1 MKTKMK
7 RDIDGMW
14 SDVDTTNTNT
24 ILSGQKCHTYASKV
38 PYLAGLNTILAKTIL
53 LVLLFLVG
61 GVVSEVWGE
70 SYTYIVINHS
80 GEQAIKETVTETS
93 GQTPDIT
100 RTTKIASPLVTKWFY
115 YSDEECTTIMSTLP
129 ASDATIYVRYSHNY
143 NRELFNLNRNI
154 AYQIKYGDYYFSNN
168 GNNKDLRFFQATNAT
183 LTSTPGYAS
192 WTFDGNDPYRIQ
204 LFNYATTNGYPFL
217 HENGTDAHM
226 YPGQSPGNM
235 DTKFFTILNSPTCSG
250 KYIVAAVCVP
260 NGKYKALRKNG
271 EYAWGRVEN
280 AVSNINNDDCCFTIV
295 NDAAIAPSSHNYTY
309 YVVNKSGEVTV
320 WNFCKQ
326 SAGTAPH
333 IPDIIKTPLL
343 ADNAFHYYTYSDS
356 YRTAGEGV
364 TYGVWSDLAKWNT
377 KDNTND
383 IVPYGKYTIPGGTAE
398 LTTLPAANTKI
409 LVTYD
414 ANPTIQ
420 EVNGLTIDINGG
432 TSYNINLENT
442 NNTGYLYSDGSNFAR
457 NTGSVNETTLASQD
471 YLWSFGGNDPY
482 NIQLRSEKVGNTY
495 QLANNETSRQSEVDP
510 QNSGFSFQLYSSVSR
525 SSSTSYPFN
534 SFILMQGDDGK
545 FELMYTYQKGMS
557 MSGGN
562 IYSYAYPYLST
573 NNAGNGLMIRGVW
586 RHSVDASRW
595 AHGGRDIQ
603 VVLTPSLSNCDYN
616 FKLVR
621 NGDVE
626 STVTVADKPAGGSIA
641 SIMPASMEDANAS
654 GYLFYP
660 TLADA
665 LAGTNAITTLPFDK
679 SLSVDIFV
687 VCTYAAVSVTYRII
701 NKSSKLVFG
710 DITGTFT
717 PDNTPEENLPNAYQS
732 PLATN
737 YRFYT
742 NGGYNSTADTYT
754 PTNPIDQ
761 TSAPY
766 IPAAND
772 VIYVLYDYNPSNS
785 VTMGSNTL
793 TIDLTGNT
801 VYKWNLQSEGS
812 PKWQMVN
819 GSTSTVTFNGKNVTR
834 VQLDQ
839 SHTDTPSTWTGNF
852 LWTLEG
858 SDPYDIVIRNVT
870 YPDYFY
876 SWQDGT
882 GSPTGKTHKYV
893 WNETQ
898 ATASGAAFVKHWA
911 LLTGNK
917 LFSENAGDGYV
928 LFHHDDGWANRVP
941 YTSIASNNEAEV
953 LFSLPAL
960 VTYHVVNKSNQ
971 IAISKQ
977 ETSGST
983 IAMPTELKSP
993 YITNNANY
1001 LFFNTQ
1007 ADAYAYSSA
1016 ADAAAR
1022 TAAATKAISGTSKA
1036 GQVVYVG
1043 YYYDELQK
1051 PAALPGLS
1059 ESPVWYQM
1067 FTGTNNYFYLSAT
1080 TSTNPIYAGT
1090 NAETTSTP
1098 STDDNYLWRFLGGD
1112 PYGFYIQNREAVNLG
1127 EQSGGTYDWANKSK
1141 LTFDQMHLVN
1151 GGSSYF
1157 IGGKYSAEG
1166 TSFVMLKVGTE
1177 YNIVRVNP
1185 GEPIGGQFYL
1195 QFLKADNSNPKR
1207 VVMYNNS
1214 NSPVPAA
1221 YTSNLDKDDFKFYRL
1236 SMANFRFHL
1245 TTHIGTQNLVELQ
1258 LADITTD
1265 ISLPEILKRKFCR
1278 YEFYLNSDLS
1288 TSLVT
1293 TYKDVVENGTLTDEA
1308 YDIYVKYSTSDAL
1321 GNNLLPFEVSTS
1333 NSAAHWYVLHL
1344 QNASNLMYRSQNANP
1359 SNNKVA
1365 CTTSPVYDSN
1375 YCFAFTGDPY
1385 ELQIINKAAGDG
1397 KFLGVPAG
1405 STGEKKPWFY
1415 STDDSPIITY
1425 ELVDGTNYDDN
1436 QFRLRVYGTTDYFL
1450 YYLSELRYNNTQYNN
1465 LTSMAWVEELP
1476 EFTYTYNIVDNTGR
1490 IAIKYTLKSTEKE
1503 RTTTTLGSS
1512 YTTLPEAIRSPYI
1525 DGETL
1530 TFYATATQR
1539 NDGSPVYDAD
1549 GRTVYDLSNP
1559 ITERPGTDGANI
1571 YVRYTTDLAH
1581 LMDMPLHL
1589 RGVRGFDMKING
1601 HYIYDNSG
1609 SIDHE
1614 STTANKSERNHLWHF
1629 KGLDPYAVQVENVG
1643 TSRLFT
1649 HDTTTPGLSL
1659 GSATTNTYFILMQYG
1674 NDYEDETE
1682 DAKTV
1687 SKIKV
1692 ELMAASCK
1700 DLATENYH
1708 SVGRTTGDG
1717 NNASLFANAT
1727 GYEHGNDAIKILL
1740 NVGYINVNYNIVDKA
1755 GKIVVANIP
1764 GEESGGVP
1772 YLPDSWR
1779 SPMASNFYYWQES
1792 NFTAGKISAATF
1804 ELKEGDHSNTANAS
1818 AQITS
1823 ISDPADGKIY
1833 VTYDVN
1839 SAIDLNGSQNRDNEG
1854 KTYLL
1859 KFANGGTYQLENG
1872 SDGLASAQ
1880 KAVYP
1885 YNNGEANLYVYDSDR
1900 WSNQHDAAASTRT
1913 RWAWYLESVNS
1924 DPYRVKVASFQNYT
1938 LTEPDKSGEANKYLY
1953 LHTYVPD
1960 PSIGV
1965 VTGVTT
1971 THSAVTARDA
1981 ADVPTEYMILGTT
1994 GHYKLLTSD
2003 LVSGSH
2009 QTVTSFESYWK
2020 NNPTVKNVLTSAGY
2034 TTPTADITEGS
2045 SEWNY
2050 LKNTMGWHEYSAW
2063 GSTGTPDQ
2071 WTSVSTKRYKYEK
2084 HWFLQV
2090 DMGDGE
2096 FDFEEVTINGA
2107 LVLLD
2112 QHGWEIMRKPTA
2124 KKAASNKAAIDAAI
2138 SIYDSPMVE
2147 RYHFFYNFSKRG
2159 GYHKYFPTT
2168 GQSNSNNNYHE
2179 VGTGTSLADYTNFES
2194 ALSNNGTLRDVYV
2207 TYDVKPAYTATYTGT
2222 TVSGDGT
2229 PTLGTPTSFLVQ
2241 QGNKYATNGS
2251 GTLSPTDV
2259 PTEGME
2265 SIVTGTVTNDM
2276 LWYLQPNVDIDRE
2289 MGFIYSGESGE
2300 QDYAPTQEELE
2311 SEYVS
2316 EGKNGFDPYNLQIRS
2331 AADVSKYFVTNAT
2344 GGVGTPATT
2353 LNNADGITRIATE
2366 TSSLSLGSNS
2376 EKYTA
2381 VDHDSRIVHVTNATF
2396 MVVQDA
2402 NGNMHLMP
2410 RFDHSK
2416 VTASLSS
2423 MADPTTAAAT
2433 ADDDGTN
2440 SPLTTLFFLPNKD
2453 YVYVI
2458 VDNEGHE
2465 ALRYTSFGDTDPIVP
2480 LKFKSPLATDFT
2492 FYTSTSFSDENRIS
2506 SLVNATLTDKTIYV
2520 RYSYN
2525 PTADAD
2531 GLLQGTWY
2539 NAKLNGSD
2547 VKVTTD
2553 GIVKESFTNDVAHR
2567 WRFMQNASSKAD
2579 PYAVT
2584 LWNGTPATEACGNR
2598 YIIMKPAT
2606 GVYALI
2612 QAGNSST
2619 TEYKFLDGSSIP
2631 TITPQTGYQT
2641 LSTIA
2646 DTKYLTLTPVL
2657 PATTI
2662 TYHIITRTGQVALV
2676 GKETY
2681 TEAKMKE
2688 DDFKFSLPEWMRSPL
2703 MKNTADTYNYYA
2715 AITGGAA
2722 DAYTQG
2728 QEATV
2733 YNLNGDGVVYVRY
2746 DYEKSRIAFTDFK
2759 FMTNYLTEAP
2769 IDLSGQV
2776 PYVISIGG
2784 NHNLRQVE
2792 KSGENANTVT
2802 LQSNGDNLYNS
2813 EMRMK
2818 GATSWLLYG
2827 NDPYEVSFI
2836 NPTYSTTK
2844 VLAAQTPA
2852 GVVTSDG
2859 QNGVTMYMAEPDD
2872 ADYPH
2877 KTFMILKAKDDG
2889 VNLAGQMGLKL
2900 YVTGHDDL
2908 FISENGKMSLW
2919 QDDKP
2924 YWERRASTL
2933 EPGNRQYYS
2942 RVCFRPNVVYRV
2954 ITNKGKEAVHAYSVR
2969 GSDYDSKNKI
2979 VIPEYIQTPLL
2990 NKQDFVYY
2998 TQRPTWDAVAERL
3011 VTDETSRLD
3020 TTALTMADVVTQ
3032 HIGTVYVRYTYSR
3045 EDSPLTFPDGIGATT
3060 QQGLDL
3066 SGNTWYNMATRT
3078 LSEDSGLGT
3087 KYVYYNQLAY
3097 MKTETGMEHSSQFE
3111 TLTDYGNGTPG
3122 LSDKRMLWRFV
3133 GDDPYAIRIYN
3144 GSMSGKY
3151 LSGIREANAFTFVDE
3166 NSNAEIESFFLLR
3179 AKGQDDRMI
3188 RDDQAGLSFFI
3199 SGQDFETRQ
3208 TQSFINVLS
3217 KKISYYTNDA
3227 ILKSSYSNTW
3237 QCYLLTSG
3245 SGGTSGGWVSFF
3257 KAPVARK
3264 YRYHAMNCTT
3274 GTPTETWSA
3283 VLEHDWLT
3291 PVVLEDDFVRLYA
3304 MYEKKSGNVN
3314 NDEVTGTNQFDTRE
3328 GLTDVAQFYSDQEM
3342 KTRIYDNSN
3351 DVKTYDVYPTIDTDD
3366 IYDIYFKYCLDE
3378 ESEVKGRK
3386 WEDLVSK
3393 KDDIAQDVQTYRGDD
3408 KQEGQGRL
3416 TKDTMRANW
3425 FFMVLDT
3432 DGDATKD
3439 VGKRMF
3445 LRREDDG
3452 SVGWMDN
3459 DYALHKDRAENYNS
3473 WTYHR
3478 LAEWYKAGDND
3489 GFREGRWLWTF
3500 VGDDP
3505 YNIRLLNMESAVG
3518 VDAEGEGV
3526 YTLNGAEDCW
3536 TVASNQEI
3544 TTTKNNVTTTTTTY
3558 PVSIP
3563 TEKPTK
3569 NDTWGL
3575 CNGYGSEGTISLQ
3588 LPFTNE
3594 TNHTTLYWQMADRV
3608 VGGRRAND
3616 RSNALLLLPYEP
3628 MVYEDVN
3635 LVIRRSDEVEQYKNN
3650 KIGLTDMKTGISK
3663 LYFAASERMFESGDI
3678 IDMSDEK
3685 SLPLNVRRAFCNYTL
3700 YSDVFKTV
3708 GGEYT
3713 ITEGPYPT
3721 TVQATTEGTW
3731 SGTGEYIQKGDRLY
3745 DEDGKPV
3752 WTYRNADGTPAP
3764 GGAQSIYASYE
3775 VTSDVFLKSAPTE
3788 EEMKEMAANNDHVYF
3803 MDFPDANEKNPHHA
3817 YFEPQETF
3825 KSQTGDVTTKKV
3837 DGIYRTEKKKWDE
3850 TKKEFVDDTDQIYNH
3865 SHFKTTDNRMTSVP
3879 ERLKWYFVGDPYKV
3893 QVYCTAGAWGSNN
3906 ASSNPQTVAANLC
3919 RFDPT
3924 ETNFQFVVDCV
3935 HLRVPDYSNID
3946 NRDTLIP
3953 TDEDGNLLTEEAFHN
3968 RHYNQPY
3975 FHDFYWECVPAV
3987 SDDENAFALRF
3998 KEDNDL
4004 LGYRNVY
4011 YYLAHDGLNKQYRSG
4026 GDNVT
4031 YKINLSYNPNN
4042 ERHQAGTYAG
4052 YHAANDQNTV
4062 IKLVQPAKVYVTVNR
4077 KADGENRYDD
4087 KSKVVED
4094 ELSEYYGLGET
4105 ITEVPRHLQRK
4116 FVQYGNLTNTKTG
4129 SSLKLT
4135 TENAT
4140 SFQTCS
4146 AHSDKVHVTGTQIDP
4161 VFKFSV
4167 DYTVADLSNENNG
4180 AHYFTPSMG
4189 STMQWLDMTVGN
4201 GNWLYYDK
4209 TNKTDD
4215 KENTTLVSN
4224 YRTAVNNNSANGW
4237 EDGLK
4242 GLHWAFVGDPYDF
4255 TIVNRRRYE
4264 DGDGNGKQWLVGTKT
4279 TIGDSIIW
4287 PTHLASSVAE
4297 GSETSTFA
4305 TSSDKVT
4312 HWSLQM
4318 WKVAPQ
4324 SGGVYQSGNS
4334 DGNYFLRT
4342 SSLKADENDAING
4355 SSGNQ
4360 TSNYWRMVRANYT
4373 SSTPASYFEAVPFS
4387 LSDLATY
4394 NNDKYSANYSA
4405 SMNGLGVTQQ
4415 LLEIRTAV
4423 AKDEDNANN
4432 DCFDANIY
4440 IYNKTTG
4447 ELKAQL
4453 KHIEL
4458 KYANIETALPQTLC
4472 RYGCKYPEAYQIY
4485 SVEGD
4490 GTFFSHLSTSSP
4502 ITEFSA
4508 EALSTEKAI
4517 TEDGKKYIEIAYL
4530 YTVTDDVAQFFTT
4543 QDEANKDEYLWAN
4556 AYYKWN
4562 QTYSGTNQ
4570 RIVYYEQEFDHY
4582 VYNAQGQIIDEVYK
4596 TVEKVRYETGTTTT
4610 PAYGWV
4616 NSHTDTEEAYGN
4628 VRLQSDDDALKW
4640 ALVGDPYD
4648 FTLKNYA
4655 KYLVDD
4661 NSSLNSGGGTI
4672 NFSLTDNARWALA
4685 QSTEPQKDADGKI
4698 VKDAQGKTQYQY
4710 YLALIN
4716 GDGTILQYV
4725 TFDRAKNGQDLP
4737 SYEQYLKLQGSPI
4750 ATDPTANRYNASDVK
4765 PFYLTGLLSLAN
4777 TVVYHLVIAHQH
4789 SLDYEDAKTKEI
4801 ADTINAH
4808 LEEFLKYKNKDYLN
4822 YIEEKTTDGG
4832 IRYYDYKSGATDEQR
4847 ANLNNLLKT
4856 ASLRDIVSFPIKDRE
4871 VEGVGIGNRLNVPWY
4886 MRRQF
4891 CKYTLY
4897 QRDVLRSVTS
4907 DRPVYYKDANGNY
4920 TDANGNIVDA
4930 DHKVQRTFVENGVE
4944 KPAYEI
4950 DWVSVT
4956 QYEGNDSQKLADKET
4971 VQQENGKP
4979 ITKLNN
4985 SHRNRRV
4992 VVDVVYEV
5000 DPEQF
5005 RFSENGRNTTA
5016 WYSMMTNNKKDG
5028 LMNFSYKDGVGARQD
5043 RTYHYTNNYL
5053 WAPDGDPYGFVLRNR
5068 YATVNG
5074 TGWDDVVVTTKGH
5087 LPKDS
5092 TDTEITSDVAGTV
5105 PMYQA
5110 TYTSQSSQEGLA
5122 KFVDERIVHFL
5133 TGAKRTDGTEV
5144 TTDGAANAIYEMFVG
5159 KTTNAFLMHPTSAWV
5174 DTDKDNFKSYFM
5186 KHIIT
5191 DTHSKLVEEEANTIL
5206 EDDDANWHLETTA
5219 EQLIPYFERAGYVGG
5234 LKPVEASKF
5243 ENLSLYNSLQEYV
5256 KDETL
5261 PRDYSVID
5269 KARKLVYGGKFYQ
5282 NNNGSKGNV
5291 VEYTAS
5297 RPAEGLIFES
5307 DNLINMTQGYYRIK
5321 AFSETALNKEEE
5333 NISNTGV
5340 RGIVGP
5346 RYVSG
5351 YRFLSEAS
5359 DSPCN
5364 LHFIETTEENATIH
5378 TYGALKEKI
5387 GNSNEMFDHQAMRG
5401 NIEILPVEYDPSSIF
5416 YFEPSSNDPFSR
5428 YTFGTQ
5434 DMEVHARAGGSEGN
5448 GKTALKSK
5456 ESEPATDFSKQF
5468 RIDDIGGTAVTLRT
5482 LKNGGTDENW
5492 NQMVENNIQTNYL
5505 CIDANHRYRI
5515 SCQSNNELEEND
5527 SNNDGLGIQD
5537 TKWLLQPVGTQTEW
5551 PYNQM
5556 PLRVEVQKAEK
5567 TSATEE
5573 RYNYYGSLYVPFDTR
5588 LSSTVDNAFT
5598 VTSSP
5603 SLTGDV
5609 GTIRLGS
5616 VSQINE
5622 KGNGQFIPAAWP
5634 VVMKTNSPK
5643 TGVWMT
5649 WNETTKKLEEDAT
5662 HKRYYVNLALPTTT
5676 PTTVA
5681 GMIGDAG
5688 KIQLKGEY
5696 MEQKLEGVG
5705 GGSKVMVFG
5714 LPFKEVGGNTTTED
5728 ALTYY
5733 AYQDASTT
5741 DGTAKVGFYVNENWW
5756 REQGTD
5762 GKTEN
5767 DGSAETSFLATA
5779 RNATAEQRSNLYV
5792 YHNKVYYIYSGETP
5806 AKPRIIAIFDG
5817 DEELDDEPQ
5826 EPEEQDFTEQKETP
5840 WPCDVY
5846 DLAGRKVATHE
5857 TPQTL
5862 RQNHPGL
5869 PKGVYIFGHMKVLV
5883 K

>member
-1 MKTKMK
+1 MKGYMK
-7 RDIDGMW
+7 QDMSMGGAHHPAGVEHIDSSEWSTPPHRSGAHCFFLRVAMLVLMFTGGMVSEAW
-14 SDVDTTNTNT
+14 AATYNYILLGKPNGESHYVKTLATTNTAFGLPTEMKSGFVTSYHYYHEDNVTDDGSGNYT
-24 ILSGQKCHTYASKV
+24 ITDASTEINDISTT
-38 PYLAGLNTILAKTIL
+38 AD
-53 LVLLFLVG
+53 G
-61 GVVSEVWGE
+61 G
-70 SYTYIVINHS
+70 
-80 GEQAIKETVTETS
+80 
-93 GQTPDIT
+93 
-100 RTTKIASPLVTKWFY
+100 
-115 YSDEECTTIMSTLP
+115 
-129 ASDATIYVRYSHNY
+129 TIYVTYEYDHR
-143 NRELFNLNRNI
+143 LF
-154 AYQIKYGDYYFSNN
+154 D
-168 GNNKDLRFFQATNAT
+168 
-183 LTSTPGYAS
+183 
-192 WTFDGNDPYRIQ
+192 
-204 LFNYATTNGYPFL
+204 
-217 HENGTDAHM
+217 
-226 YPGQSPGNM
+226 
-235 DTKFFTILNSPTCSG
+235 
-250 KYIVAAVCVP
+250 
-260 NGKYKALRKNG
+260 
-271 EYAWGRVEN
+271 
-280 AVSNINNDDCCFTIV
+280 
-295 NDAAIAPSSHNYTY
+295 
-309 YVVNKSGEVTV
+309 
-320 WNFCKQ
+320 
-326 SAGTAPH
+326 
-333 IPDIIKTPLL
+333 
-343 ADNAFHYYTYSDS
+343 
-356 YRTAGEGV
+356 
-364 TYGVWSDLAKWNT
+364 
-377 KDNTND
+377 
-383 IVPYGKYTIPGGTAE
+383 
-398 LTTLPAANTKI
+398 
-409 LVTYD
+409 
-414 ANPTIQ
+414 
-420 EVNGLTIDINGG
+420 
-432 TSYNINLENT
+432 
-442 NNTGYLYSDGSNFAR
+442 DGSGT
-457 NTGSVNETTLASQD
+457 NTFHIALCEHD
-471 YLWSFGGNDPY
+471 
-482 NIQLRSEKVGNTY
+482 
-495 QLANNETSRQSEVDP
+495 
-510 QNSGFSFQLYSSVSR
+510 
-525 SSSTSYPFN
+525 
-534 SFILMQGDDGK
+534 
-545 FELMYTYQKGMS
+545 
-557 MSGGN
+557 
-562 IYSYAYPYLST
+562 
-573 NNAGNGLMIRGVW
+573 NNAGNNMLFAKTNGIFANPLDDGNVVGDGAHPELWTVTGDPYCLKIHPADQPGWVFYRPTSGNPGVAATAPSGAYNTFMLLGDATNSYLNAVSDGSWIAASGFDWGGGNYTLTSNGDSKYNEVKKRIHFEKPYNLKVLNSSGKVVAETSLGYGGLLPTYLRVPIKV
-586 RHSVDASRW
+586 SVDGNRNKTLLTRYHYYSSATANGDGTYSVSSSDLLFSENNDLGTLPTSYYDRLAGSILSLGSGPSTLYVRYEYDSSFFGGVYTIQSTNQNNNMQTPWWDTSDKLRYESGTQTSAVQHPTYWRPVGDPYEFQIQSAEDATRRWVMSTTTFATSTPVKVSSDPLADGESDTFMWTYSRRGTGDNVSLALNTTGNASIPPMQRIIVSHDKVFYSW
-595 AHGGRDIQ
+595 K
-603 VVLTPSLSNCDYN
+603 YN
-616 FKLVR
+616 FK
-621 NGDVE
+621 
-626 STVTVADKPAGGSIA
+626 KPDA
-641 SIMPASMEDANAS
+641 SARLNTRFNSV
-654 GYLFYP
+654 
-660 TLADA
+660 
-665 LAGTNAITTLPFDK
+665 AGTTVK
-679 SLSVDIFV
+679 
-687 VCTYAAVSVTYRII
+687 YRII
-701 NKSSKLVFG
+701 NKQNKQVWG
-710 DITGTFT
+710 DIIGSYVLE
-717 PDNTPEENLPNAYQS
+717 PQLPVAYQS

-737 YRFYT
+737 YRYYT
-742 NGGYNSTADTYT
+742 TASENDGIFTIDTSSEIVPSTFT
-754 PTNPIDQ
+754 PV
-761 TSAPY
+761 
-766 IPAAND
+766 ANQ
-772 VIYVLYDYNPSNS
+772 VIYVTYDYNPSNS
-785 VTMGSNTL
+785 VIFGTNAPIN
-793 TIDLTGNT
+793 IDLTGATGYAFNVNNLSTKRYMSINT
-801 VYKWNLQSEGS
+801 SEKSDANAKNSDGS
-812 PKWQMVN
+812 DCSNKRYYEWSRGDAVLPDPVTQNYLWSFGSSN
-819 GSTSTVTFNGKNVTR
+819 GIPDPYAIVVRSANPMYANYFLTSGGNGKTMKNGA
-834 VQLDQ
+834 
-839 SHTDTPSTWTGNF
+839 GNGTH
-852 LWTLEG
+852 LWLWPEAY
-858 SDPYDIVIRNVT
+858 SDVKCV
-870 YPDYFY
+870 
-876 SWQDGT
+876 
-882 GSPTGKTHKYV
+882 KT
-893 WNETQ
+893 
-898 ATASGAAFVKHWA
+898 WA

-917 LFSENAGDGYV
+917 FISELEPESSTNYYYINDGGTPWV
-928 LFHHDDGWANRVP
+928 RSAA
-941 YTSIASNNEAEV
+941 IASLQNNAAPEILLEQV
-953 LFSLPAL
+953 GQVS
-960 VTYHVVNKSNQ
+960 YHVVNKSNA
-971 IAISKQ
+971 IAISK
-977 ETSGST
+977 TITPASGSIT
-983 IAMPTELKSP
+983 MPDDLKTP
-993 YITNNANY
+993 YITDNDNY
-1001 LFFNTQ
+1001 KFFSTQ
-1007 ADAYAYSSA
+1007 ADAYAYTNTGVA
-1016 ADAAAR
+1016 NNE
-1022 TAAATKAISGTSKA
+1022 ISGA
-1036 GQVVYVG
+1036 VHEGQVIYVG
-1043 YYYDELQK
+1043 YNYDPSERPSTL
-1051 PAALPGLS
+1051 PILDGAL
-1059 ESPVWYQM
+1059 WYQM
-1067 FTGTNNYFYLSAT
+1067 IDRYNNQDNYLYSQWNSTAGNSSVYNSASAQTGAFTDDYHLWKFTGNDPYCIYVSNKWINDVKINDGNDYNLTYASIRDSWYRQINYGTTGNAPMVLLAYDETYYNLAFISDAANLGNYNYLFFFGA
-1080 TSTNPIYAGT
+1080 NGT
-1090 NAETTSTP
+1090 NA
-1098 STDDNYLWRFLGGD
+1098 
-1112 PYGFYIQNREAVNLG
+1112 
-1127 EQSGGTYDWANKSK
+1127 
-1141 LTFDQMHLVN
+1141 
-1151 GGSSYF
+1151 
-1157 IGGKYSAEG
+1157 
-1166 TSFVMLKVGTE
+1166 
-1177 YNIVRVNP
+1177 
-1185 GEPIGGQFYL
+1185 
-1195 QFLKADNSNPKR
+1195 SNNVWFMR
-1207 VVMYNNS
+1207 NNS
-1214 NSPVPAA
+1214 SSSPLYKSDRVGC
-1221 YTSNLDKDDFKFYRL
+1221 RL
-1236 SMANFRFHL
+1236 SFHSVSMGTFRFHL
-1245 TTHIGTQNLVELQ
+1245 TTHVSGSELTSDAT
-1258 LADITTD
+1258 ADYSSTSSI
-1265 ISLPEILKRKFCR
+1265 ISLPTALERKFTTPTF
-1278 YEFYLNSDLS
+1278 YTSYNSGTGEFSG
-1288 TSLVT
+1288 LVT
-1293 TYKDVVENGTLTDEA
+1293 DYFNAHNGAFTTTEDGETIYHL
-1308 YDIYVKYSTSDAL
+1308 YVKYDVTS
-1321 GNNLLPFEVSTS
+1321 LPFTVSTDYEH
-1333 NSAAHWYVLHL
+1333 ATWYRTYNNDNHY
-1344 QNASNLMYRSQNANP
+1344 AYYSGSQVTNG
-1359 SNNKVA
+1359 S
-1365 CTTSPVYDSN
+1365 DS
-1375 YCFAFTGDPY
+1375 YSVEYQFAFIGDPY
-1385 ELQIINKAAGDG
+1385 EMKIINRQAGADKYLGVAAGSSSG
-1397 KFLGVPAG
+1397 TIANFIV
-1405 STGEKKPWFY
+1405 
-1415 STDDSPIITY
+1415 DSGDPIITW
-1425 ELVDGTNYDDN
+1425 ELVDNGFAADE
-1436 QFRLRVYGTTDYFL
+1436 FALRQYGTASSPMYCAYSGGTTP
-1450 YYLSELRYNNTQYNN
+1450 LRLIST
-1465 LTSMAWVEELP
+1465 TTRIKAVALP
-1476 EFTYTYNIVDNTGR
+1476 DFTYTYNIVDNTGR
-1490 IAIKYTLKSTEKE
+1490 IAIKYTLKSDEKLKP
-1503 RTTTTLGSS
+1503 TTSLVNN
-1512 YTTLPEAIRSPYI
+1512 YTAIPAAIRSPYLA
-1525 DGETL
+1525 GETM

-1539 NDGSPVYDAD
+1539 VDGESNPVTDAD
-1549 GRTVYDLSNP
+1549 GRAVYDLTDP
-1559 ITERPGTDGANI
+1559 ITETPATDGANI
-1571 YVRYTTDLAH
+1571 YVRYTNSALLAK
-1581 LMDMPLHL
+1581 PLHL
-1589 RGVRGFDMKING
+1589 RGVRGFDIKVNG
-1601 HYIYDNSG
+1601 DLYLYDNGSG
-1609 SIDHE
+1609 TLTHDA
-1614 STTANKSERNHLWHF
+1614 STTSLNDRHHLWYF
-1629 KGLDPYAVQVENVG
+1629 KGLDPYAVEVQNIGGEQYLQHSESPSAALSYG
-1643 TSRLFT
+1643 TA
-1649 HDTTTPGLSL
+1649 
-1659 GSATTNTYFILMQYG
+1659 ATGRYFILMQYADHDDSPT
-1674 NDYEDETE
+1674 NE
-1682 DAKTV
+1682 V
-1687 SKIKV
+1687 IRV
-1692 ELMAASCK
+1692 ELMAATGG
-1700 DLATENYH
+1700 DIGGTTPANYY
-1708 SVGRTTGDG
+1708 SVG
-1717 NNASLFANAT
+1717 ASGGTPNLYANVT
-1727 GYEHGNDAIKILL
+1727 GYEHGDAPLKLL
-1740 NVGYINVNYNIVDKA
+1740 LTVGHVEVVYDIVDKQ
-1755 GKIVVANIP
+1755 GKIVVAGIAN
-1764 GEESGGVP
+1764 ESP
-1772 YLPDSWR
+1772 TTPLLPDAWQ
-1779 SPMASNFYYWQES
+1779 SPLVKQYHYWNSSNF
-1792 NFTAGKISAATF
+1792 NISGTTYTLKGDQTEISGIAEAAN
-1804 ELKEGDHSNTANAS
+1804 GHV
-1818 AQITS
+1818 
-1823 ISDPADGKIY
+1823 Y
-1833 VTYDVN
+1833 VTYDVKT
-1839 SAIDLNGSQNRDNEG
+1839 STDDGYIDLNPAVTDYTERVSRSSTDNTQVRDAG
-1854 KTYLL
+1854 KFGTMYMLQFL
-1859 KFANGGTYQLENG
+1859 NGVPDYLENG
-1872 SDGLASAQ
+1872 GDEVETFTTKPVFPYTNGDGQ
-1880 KAVYP
+1880 MYI
-1885 YNNGEANLYVYDSDR
+1885 YGQTR
-1900 WSNQHDAAASTRT
+1900 WDTQSTAGASTRT
-1913 RWAWYLESVNS
+1913 RWPWYLLSINN
-1924 DPYRVKVASFQNYT
+1924 DPYHVMVTSWQNT
-1938 LTEPDKSGEANKYLY
+1938 HAQSGTNYYGFLR
-1953 LHTYVPD
+1953 TYYES
-1960 PSIGV
+1960 SIGQV
-1965 VTGVTT
+1965 ITTTVSDDPRVTT
-1971 THSAVTARDA
+1971 DATHGDPA
-1981 ADVPTEYMILGTT
+1981 AVPTQYMLLGTKDA
-1994 GHYKLLTSD
+1994 YKLVTSD
-2003 LVSGSH
+2003 GITSATADATYGQH
-2009 QTVTSFESYWK
+2009 QTVKSFEQYWK
-2020 NNPTVKNVLTSAGY
+2020 TYETVTDENKYTLPDMNPGLSHAQDAGTLHSY
-2034 TTPTADITEGS
+2034 GAWVNARPDIGGGARS
-2045 SEWNY
+2045 F
-2050 LKNTMGWHEYSAW
+2050 EYR
-2063 GSTGTPDQ
+2063 D
-2071 WTSVSTKRYKYEK
+2071 
-2084 HWFLQV
+2084 HWYQTIS
-2090 DMGDGE
+2090 MGDGTFKLNATE
-2096 FDFEEVTINGA
+2096 IDAV
-2107 LVLLD
+2107 LVLMD
-2112 QHGWEIMRKPTA
+2112 NHGWEVMRHPIAKTSETA
-2124 KKAASNKAAIDAAI
+2124 KKAAYQQALRK
-2138 SIYDSPMVE
+2138 YDSPMVA
-2147 RYHFFYNFSKRG
+2147 RYKFYGTRNVTHKVA
-2159 GYHKYFPTT
+2159 GYHKYNIDDTWT
-2168 GQSNSNNNYHE
+2168 GDATVLKASDLA
-2179 VGTGTSLADYTNFES
+2179 GTATSLADYPEKYS
-2194 ALSNNGTLRDVYV
+2194 GGALYDLYV
-2207 TYDVKPAYTATYTGT
+2207 TYDVKPAYADAYQ
-2222 TVSGDGT
+2222 VADG
-2229 PTLGTPTSFLVQ
+2229 
-2241 QGNKYATNGS
+2241 
-2251 GTLSPTDV
+2251 
-2259 PTEGME
+2259 PTEGTARYPFLIRQDGLLAKAANATTL
-2265 SIVTGTVTNDM
+2265 STIPVSSTGLDSNTATGLDDDALYWYLKPNFNIDDEMGYRYSDEYVGVTNNEKTRAQVNQSNHEKG
-2276 LWYLQPNVDIDRE
+2276 L
-2289 MGFIYSGESGE
+2289 
-2300 QDYAPTQEELE
+2300 
-2311 SEYVS
+2311 
-2316 EGKNGFDPYNLQIRS
+2316 NGFDPYNIQIYNKQHPS
-2331 AADVSKYFVTNAT
+2331 AYLTTNAT
-2344 GGVGTPATT
+2344 AAAIENHQHMVTTAPAGNGALTLGGTPAEKFTATVPDYDSKT
-2353 LNNADGITRIATE
+2353 LHI
-2366 TSSLSLGSNS
+2366 
-2376 EKYTA
+2376 
-2381 VDHDSRIVHVTNATF
+2381 TNATF
-2396 MVVQDA
+2396 MAVQDE
-2402 NGNMHLMP
+2402 NGNMRLMP
-2410 RFDHSK
+2410 RFDHSHV
-2416 VTASLSS
+2416 VTNLATLE
-2423 MADPTTAAAT
+2423 AQGAAQPMEDKAY
-2433 ADDDGTN
+2433 
-2440 SPLTTLFFLPNKD
+2440 SQTTLLLRPEI
-2453 YVYVI
+2453 YHYII
-2458 VDNEGHE
+2458 VDNQGHE
-2465 ALRYTSFGDTDPIVP
+2465 ALHYALFSSGQPEMP
-2480 LKFKSPLATDFT
+2480 AKFTSPLATGFK
-2492 FYTSTSFSDENRIS
+2492 FYKNLTATAGVYPVSGIDANEITGSFHKAGSI
-2506 SLVNATLTDKTIYV
+2506 TDNTVYV

-2525 PTADAD
+2525 PTADTD
-2531 GLLQGTWY
+2531 GLLKGTWY
-2539 NAKLNGSD
+2539 HAELTDND
-2547 VKVTTD
+2547 VKVTTG
-2553 GIVKESFTNDVAHR
+2553 GITKETFTNDAAHR
-2567 WRFMQNASSKAD
+2567 WRFMESAASDAD
-2579 PYAVT
+2579 PYGVT
-2584 LWNGTPATEACGNR
+2584 LWNGSSETESSGNR
-2598 YIIMKPAT
+2598 YIILKPST
-2606 GVYALI
+2606 GVYALMR
-2612 QAGNSST
+2612 AGNSST
-2619 TEYKFLDGSSIP
+2619 TEYAFLDGSGTP
-2631 TITPQTGYQT
+2631 AITAQADYVT
-2641 LSTIA
+2641 LGTIA
-2646 DTKYLTLTPVL
+2646 SSKHLTLTPVL
-2657 PATTI
+2657 TTNTI
-2662 TYHIITRTGQVALV
+2662 TYKLITHTGQVALT
-2676 GKETY
+2676 GEDTY
-2681 TEAKMKE
+2681 TEAEMKE

-2703 MKNTADTYNYYA
+2703 MKNAADTYSYYA
-2715 AITGGAA
+2715 AITGGTA
-2722 DAYTQG
+2722 DAFTQG
-2728 QEATV
+2728 PKATT
-2733 YNLNGDGVVYVRY
+2733 YNLNSDGVVYVRY

-2759 FMTNYLTEAP
+2759 FMTNYLTDAP

-2792 KSGENANTVT
+2792 ISGDNANTVT
-2802 LQSNGDNLYNS
+2802 LQSNGDNLYN
-2813 EMRMK
+2813 EAMRMK
-2818 GATSWLLYG
+2818 GATSWLLCG
-2827 NDPYEVSFI
+2827 DDPYEVSFV
-2836 NPTYSTTK
+2836 NPAYSTTK

-2852 GVVTSDG
+2852 GVVTNDG

-2872 ADYPH
+2872 ATYPH

-2889 VNLAGQMGLKL
+2889 VNFAGQMGLKL

-2919 QDDKP
+2919 KDEQS
-2924 YWERRASTL
+2924 YQQRRASTS

-2942 RVCFRPNVVYRV
+2942 RVCFRPNVVYHV

-2969 GSDYDSKNKI
+2969 GSDYDSKNTI

-2990 NKQDFVYY
+2990 DKKNFVYY
-2998 TQRPTWDAVAERL
+2998 TERPTWDAVAERL

-3020 TTALTMADVVTQ
+3020 ATKLSMADVVTQ
-3032 HIGTVYVRYTYSR
+3032 HMGHIYVRYTYSR

-3060 QQGLDL
+3060 RQGLDL
-3066 SGNTWYNMATRT
+3066 SGNTWYNLATRT
-3078 LSEDSGLGT
+3078 LSENNGLGSQF
-3087 KYVYYNQLAY
+3087 VYYNKLAY
-3097 MKTETGMEHSSQFE
+3097 MKTETQMDHSSQFE

-3151 LSGIREANAFTFVDE
+3151 LSGTREADAFSFADE
-3166 NSNAEIESFFLLR
+3166 NSDADIESFFLLR

-3188 RDDQAGLSFFI
+3188 RDDQAGISFFI

-3217 KKISYYTNDA
+3217 KKMNYYSNDA

-3245 SGGTSGGWVSFF
+3245 SGGTSGGWVSFY

-3264 YRYHAMNCTT
+3264 YRYHAIKYD
-3274 GTPTETWSA
+3274 GTKKVGETWNA
-3283 VLEHDWLT
+3283 VLMHDWLT
-3291 PVVLEDDFVRLYA
+3291 PVVIEDDIARLYSK
-3304 MYEKKSGNVN
+3304 YETKSEDVSGDKVI
-3314 NDEVTGTNQFDTRE
+3314 GTNVFNTRSV
-3328 GLTDVAQFYSDQEM
+3328 LNDVAQFYSDQEM
-3342 KTRIYDNSN
+3342 TTRIFDNS
-3351 DVKTYDVYPTIDTDD
+3351 DGVKTYDVYPVPSSDQDEENVVC
-3366 IYDIYFKYCLDE
+3366 DIYFKYQVDTEKLAAAKITSAE
-3378 ESEVKGRK
+3378 
-3386 WEDLVSK
+3386 
-3393 KDDIAQDVQTYRGDD
+3393 DDIAQDVQTYRGDD
-3408 KQEGQGRL
+3408 EQKGQGRL

-3459 DYALHKDRAENYNS
+3459 DYALHKDKAENYNS

-3536 TVASNQEI
+3536 TVASTQET

-3563 TEKPTK
+3563 TEKPTE

-3628 MVYEDVN
+3628 VVYEDVN
-3635 LVIRRSDEVEQYKNN
+3635 LVIRRSDEVEQYKKNE
-3650 KIGLTDMKTGISK
+3650 IGLTDMTTGISK
-3663 LYFAASERMFESGDI
+3663 LYFAASERMFESGDK

-3721 TVQATTEGTW
+3721 TVQATTAGTW
-3731 SGTGEYIQKGDRLY
+3731 SGTGADAEYKQKGDLLY

-3788 EEMKEMAANNDHVYF
+3788 KEMKSMAEKNDHVYF
-3803 MDFPDANEKNPHHA
+3803 MDFPDANETNPHHA

-3837 DGIYRTEKKKWDE
+3837 DGIYRTEKKKWDG
-3850 TKKEFVDDTDQIYNH
+3850 TKFVDDTDQIYNH

-3953 TDEDGNLLTEEAFHN
+3953 TDEDDNLLTEEAFHN

-4042 ERHQAGTYAG
+4042 ERHQTGTYAG

-4116 FVQYGNLTNTKTG
+4116 FVQYENLTNTKTG
-4129 SSLKLT
+4129 VADSSHVLT
-4135 TENAT
+4135 TANAT
-4140 SFQTCS
+4140 SIQTCS
-4146 AHSDKVHVTGTQIDP
+4146 AHSSNVHVTGTQIDP

-4201 GNWLYYDK
+4201 SNWLYYDK
-4209 TNKTDD
+4209 TNKTDGN
-4215 KENTTLVSN
+4215 ENTALVSN
-4224 YRTAVNNNSANGW
+4224 YRSVVENNAANGW

-4264 DGDGNGKQWLVGTKT
+4264 DGGGSGNQWLVGTKT
-4279 TIGDSIIW
+4279 TIGTDSIIW
-4287 PTHLASSVAE
+4287 PTHLASSSSVA
-4297 GSETSTFA
+4297 GSSEKSTFA
-4305 TSSDKVT
+4305 SSSEEVT

-4324 SGGVYQSGNS
+4324 SGGGYQSGNS

-4342 SSLKADENDAING
+4342 SSLKADENDVING

-4405 SMNGLGVTQQ
+4405 SMNGLGITQQ

-4447 ELKAQL
+4447 ELKVQL

-4458 KYANIETALPQTLC
+4458 KYADIDTALPQTLR
-4472 RYGCKYPEAYQIY
+4472 RYGCKYPEAYQIEA
-4485 SVEGD
+4485 VEGD
-4490 GTFFSHLSTSSP
+4490 RKLFSHLSTSGQ
-4502 ITEFSA
+4502 IAEFST
-4508 EALSTEKAI
+4508 EVLSADKAI
-4517 TEDGKKYIEIAYL
+4517 MEDGKKYIEIAYL

-4661 NSSLNSGGGTI
+4661 NSSLNSGDGTI

-4698 VKDAQGKTQYQY
+4698 VTDAQGNTQYQY

-4716 GDGTILQYV
+4716 EDDGTILKYV

-4808 LEEFLKYKNKDYLN
+4808 LEEFLKYKNKDYLD
-4822 YIEEKTTDGG
+4822 YIELKTEGD
-4832 IRYYDYKSGATDEQR
+4832 IQYYDYKSDVTKEQK

-4856 ASLRDIVSFPIKDRE
+4856 ASLRDIFSFPIKDRE

-4907 DRPVYYKDANGNY
+4907 NRPDWYKDADGNY
-4920 TDANGNIVDA
+4920 TDANGNIVDEK
-4930 DHKVQRTFVENGVE
+4930 DRVQRTFVENGE
-4944 KPAYEI
+4944 KKLAYEI

-4956 QYEGNDSQKLADKET
+4956 QYDGDDPQKLADKET

-5005 RFSENGRNTTA
+5005 RFSDNGRNTTA
-5016 WYSMMTNNKKDG
+5016 WYSMMTNNKEDG
-5028 LMNFSYKDGVGARQD
+5028 LMNFSYKDGVGARLD

-5074 TGWDDVVVTTKGH
+5074 TGWDNVVVTTKGH
-5087 LPKDS
+5087 LPENA
-5092 TDTEITSDVAGTV
+5092 TDTQKDGED
-5105 PMYQA
+5105 MYQA
-5110 TYTSQSSQEGLA
+5110 TYTSQSSLEGLA
-5122 KFVDERIVHFL
+5122 KFVDERIVHFPKD
-5133 TGAKRTDGTEV
+5133 TQRADGTEV
-5144 TTDGAANAIYEMFVG
+5144 TTDGAVNAIYEMFVG
-5159 KTTNAFLMHPTSAWV
+5159 KTANAFLMHPTSAWV

-5191 DTHSKLVEEEANTIL
+5191 ETHSKLVEEEANTIL

-5234 LKPVEASKF
+5234 LKPAEASKF
-5243 ENLSLYNSLQEYV
+5243 ENLSLYNTLQEYV
-5256 KDETL
+5256 KDKTL

-5269 KARKLVYGGKFYQ
+5269 KARKLVYEGKFYQ
-5282 NNNGSKGNV
+5282 NNKGSKGDV
-5291 VEYTAS
+5291 VEDTV
-5297 RPAEGLIFES
+5297 PHPETGLIFES

-5321 AFSETALNKEEE
+5321 AFSEAALNEEE
-5333 NISNTGV
+5333 KNISNTGTGV

-5364 LHFIETTEENATIH
+5364 LYFIETTEENATIH
-5378 TYGALKEKI
+5378 TYGELKKKI
-5387 GNSNEMFDHQAMRG
+5387 EEAGGNSNDMFNHPAMRG

-5416 YFEPSSNDPFSR
+5416 YFEPSDDDPFSR

-5434 DMEVHARAGGSEGN
+5434 DMEVHALAGGSEEV
-5448 GKTALKSK
+5448 GKTELKSK
-5456 ESEPATDFSKQF
+5456 ESELDDNFSQQF
-5468 RIDDIGGTAVTLRT
+5468 RIDDIGGAAVTLRT
-5482 LKNGGTDENW
+5482 LKDADPDKAW
-5492 NQMVENNIQTNYL
+5492 NKQVESNIQTNYL
-5505 CIDANHRYRI
+5505 SIDANHRYRI

-5527 SNNDGLGIQD
+5527 NNNDGLGIQD

-5556 PLRVEVQKAEK
+5556 PLRVEVQEAEK

-5573 RYNYYGSLYVPFDTR
+5573 RCNYYGSLYVPFDTR

-5603 SLTGDV
+5603 SLTDGV

-5649 WNETTKKLEEDAT
+5649 WNETTEELEEDDT

-5681 GMIGDAG
+5681 GMIGDGG
-5688 KIQLKGEY
+5688 KIQLKGKY
-5696 MEQKLEGVG
+5696 LEQKLEGVG
-5705 GGSKVMVFG
+5705 DGRKVMVFG
-5714 LPFKEVGGNTTTED
+5714 LPFVEEGSNNNDKNQKGDEGERKSTD
-5728 ALTYY
+5728 YY

-5756 REQGTD
+5756 REHGTD

-5779 RNATAEQRSNLYV
+5779 RNATSKQRNNLYV
-5792 YHNKVYYIYSGETP
+5792 YHNKVYYIYSGDTP